1 MNKYQ
6 NLPMDDDDDKFKK
19 AQDDFIK
26 KLSRF
31 SITLKNP
38 ITLYTGI
45 TQPNLDLSIIQNSVT
60 TVSQNPTLNYP
71 YEILLIITTKPNTK
85 LITLNNYFLLLPS
98 QNINII
104 KKISEKTYLLSYE
117 N

>member
-1 MNKYQ
+1 MDKFQYQ
-6 NLPMDDDDDKFKK
+6 KLPMDDDFKQH
-19 AQDDFIK
+19 QDSFIK
-26 KLSRF
+26 KLLKY

-45 TQPNLDLSIIQNSVT
+45 TQEKLDLSVIQNCLIK
-60 TVSQNPTLNYP
+60 VSKNPILNYS

-85 LITLNNYFLLLPS
+85 LITLNNDFLLPPS
-98 QNINII
+98 QNIAIT